1 MTFRPTLNSNKEK
14 TLSILLAI
22 FAIILILL
30 SGVFNYFVGMYQ
42 LFALVLAVTAIQIYM
57 KYVGSDYIYSA
68 EEDTF
73 KIYKVTGKKS
83 ICVCSLDYDMSLT
96 QVVPFDEYTNN
107 KDNFPKHVKYVNF
120 TKNMTSGVYSV
131 YFFEFR
137 GKITMMKFEPDIVF
151 TDALND
157 KIRLALSQDEQDSEE

>member
-14 TLSILLAI
+14 FLSLLLAI
-22 FAIILILL
+22 CAVILILL
-30 SGVFNYFVGMYQ
+30 SGVVKYFAGVYQ
-42 LFALVLAVTAIQIYM
+42 LTALVLAVISIQIYM

-68 EEDTF
+68 EEDAF
-73 KIYKVTGKKS
+73 KIYKVTGKRS

-96 QVVPFDEYTNN
+96 EVIPFGVYTKN
-107 KDNFPKHVKYVNF
+107 KDDFPKSEKYVNF

-137 GKITMMKFEPDIVF
+137 GKSTMMKFEPDIVF
-151 TDALND
+151 SDTLNE
-157 KIRLALSQDEQDSEE
+157 KIRIATSTEDECE